1 MVRSRPKEV
10 TKETVKK
17 KFEENGII
25 MTTAKVRVKLYNY
38 IRIADDK
45 KVKAIYTMLEN
56 DITEENKW
64 WQDNAFTKELD
75 RRYSAW
81 EAGKEKGYTPE
92 EVDAAI
98 AQLKKKSRGK

>member
-1 MVRSRPKEV
+1 
-10 TKETVKK
+10 
-17 KFEENGII
+17 
-25 MTTAKVRVKLYNY
+25 
-38 IRIADDK
+38 
-45 KVKAIYTMLEN
+45 MLEN
-56 DITEENKW
+56 DIMEENKW
-64 WQDNAFTKELD
+64 WEDHVFTKELD